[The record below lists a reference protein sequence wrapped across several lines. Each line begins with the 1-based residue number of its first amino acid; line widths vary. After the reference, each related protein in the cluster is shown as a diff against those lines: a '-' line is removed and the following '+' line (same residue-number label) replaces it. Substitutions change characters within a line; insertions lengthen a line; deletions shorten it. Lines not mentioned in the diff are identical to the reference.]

1 MTLFF
6 RLPDGISLR
15 PFNPHAATR
24 AQWQQLH
31 DYRRLRTQEDYP
43 DEPLP
48 IEADFERQLVVH
60 QPLFES
66 RRIMAVRG
74 DTYVG
79 NLLLGFRRE
88 GSPGFEDF
96 AAFADAG
103 GGVPRAHRQQGIA
116 IAMMAAV
123 HAFMRSSARTLLTM
137 KADSPQGHVFMAAL
151 DAKAKYR
158 SAQNR
163 MPFGQL
169 DWDELAHWQAQAGNT
184 HDGLRWE
191 IHTGRVPFARLAQL
205 MEPLTV
211 LINEQPLD
219 ALEIPR
225 IRYELEGYRTWY
237 ADMDSRGGTHFLVL
251 LLQGDTLAAVCDAS
265 WDARYPDRVFQRLTA
280 VAGPWRGKGLAKA
293 VKARMRALVRQHQPG
308 VLTMVT
314 HNAHSND
321 AMLSINRRLGF
332 AVHREETTYQ
342 LGIDALEVALR
353 RRLQP
358 VGA

>member
-1 MTLFF
+1 MTPFF
-6 RLPDGISLR
+6 RLPEGIALR
-15 PFNPHAATR
+15 PFDPHAATR
-24 AQWQQLH
+24 AQWRQLH

-48 IEADFERQLVVH
+48 IEADFERELQAR
-60 QPLFES
+60 QPLFVS
-66 RRIMAVRG
+66 QRIMAVRG

-79 NLLLGFRRE
+79 NLLLAFRRE
-88 GSPGFEDF
+88 GSPDSEDF

-103 GGVPRAHRQQGIA
+103 GGVPRAHRRQGVA
-116 IAMMAAV
+116 TALLAAV
-123 HAFMRSSARTLLTM
+123 HAFMRSGGRSLLTM
-137 KADSPQGHVFMAAL
+137 RADRPEGHAFMAAIGAT
-151 DAKAKYR
+151 AKLR

-169 DWDELAHWQAQAGNT
+169 DWDELTRWQERGDAGG
-184 HDGLRWE
+184 DGLRWE
-191 IHTGRVPFARLAQL
+191 IHAGRVPFERLSQL

-225 IRYELEGYRTWY
+225 IRYELEGFRTWY
-237 ADMDSRGGTHFLVL
+237 ADMDSRGGTHFVVL
-251 LLQGDTLAAVCDAS
+251 LLQGDTLVAVCDAS
-265 WDARYPDRVFQRLTA
+265 WDAHDPDRVFQRLTA
-280 VAGPWRGKGLAKA
+280 VAQPWRGKGLAKA
-293 VKARMRALVRQHQPG
+293 VKARMLALIRQHQPD

-332 AVHREETTYQ
+332 ALHRELMTYQ
-342 LGIDALEVALR
+342 LGIDALEDALR
-353 RRLQP
+353 KRLEP
-358 VGA
+358 IGV

>member
-1 MTLFF
+1 MTPSF
-6 RLPDGISLR
+6 RLPDGIALH
-15 PFNPHAATR
+15 PFDPHAATR

-31 DYRRLRTQEDYP
+31 TYRRMRTQEDYP

-48 IEADFERQLVVH
+48 IEADFERQLRVH

-66 RRIMAVRG
+66 HRIMAMRG

-79 NLLLGFRRE
+79 NLLLNFRRE

-96 AAFADAG
+96 AAFVDAG
-103 GGVPRAHRQQGIA
+103 GGVPRAHRRQRVA
-116 IAMMAAV
+116 TALLAAV
-123 HAFMRSSARTLLTM
+123 HGFMRAHGRTLLTT
-137 KADSPQGHVFMAAL
+137 KADRPEGHAFMAAL
-151 DAKAKYR
+151 GARAKYR

-169 DWDELAHWQAQAGNT
+169 NWDALARWQEQVGTPA
-184 HDGLRWE
+184 DGLHWE
-191 IHTGRVPFARLAQL
+191 VHAGRVPYERLAQL
-205 MEPLTV
+205 MEPLTA

-237 ADMDSRGGTHFLVL
+237 ADMDSRGGTHLMVL
-251 LLQGDTLAAVCDAS
+251 LLQGGTVAAVCDAS
-265 WDARYPDRVFQRLTA
+265 WDARYPDRVFQQLTA

-293 VKARMRALVRQHQPG
+293 VKARMLALIRQHQPG
-308 VLTMVT
+308 VQTMVT

-332 AVHREETTYQ
+332 AVHREEATYQ
-342 LGIDALEVALR
+342 LGFDALEEALR
-353 RRLQP
+353 ARLR
-358 VGA
+358 

>member
-1 MTLFF
+1 MTPFF
-6 RLPDGISLR
+6 RLPEGIELR

-31 DYRRLRTQEDYP
+31 AYRSLRTLEDYP

-48 IEADFERQLVVH
+48 MESDFERQLLVH

-66 RRIMAVRG
+66 QRIMAVRG

-79 NLLLGFRRE
+79 NLLLTFRRE
-88 GSPGFEDF
+88 GSPDAEDF
-96 AAFADAG
+96 AAFVDAG
-103 GGVPRAHRQQGIA
+103 GGVPRAHRRQGVA
-116 IAMMAAV
+116 TAMLVAL
-123 HAFMRSSARTLLTM
+123 HAFMRSGGRTLLTM
-137 KADSPQGHVFMAAL
+137 KADRPEGHAFMAAIG
-151 DAKAKYR
+151 AKAKYQ

-169 DWDELAHWQAQAGNT
+169 KWDELANWQQQAGMAA
-184 HDGLRWE
+184 DGLHWE
-191 IHTGRVPFARLAQL
+191 IHAGRVPFERLAQL
-205 MEPLTV
+205 MEPLTA

-237 ADMDSRGGTHFLVL
+237 ADMDSRGGTHFMVL
-251 LLQGDTLAAVCDAS
+251 LLQGGNVAAVCDAS
-265 WDARYPDRVFQRLTA
+265 WDARYPDRVFQQLTA
-280 VAGPWRGKGLAKA
+280 VASPWRGKGLAKA
-293 VKARMRALVRQHQPG
+293 VKARMLALVREHQPG

-332 AVHREETTYQ
+332 AVHREDVTYQ
-342 LGIDALEVALR
+342 LPIDALEDVLR
-353 RRLQP
+353 ARLKS
-358 VGA
+358 VDT